1 MNVSVKYLD
10 QVRFEAEA
18 RGHRV
23 ICDQPESNN
32 GANSGMTPP
41 EFLLVSLGSCAA
53 YYAVEYLRTRNLP
66 TGGLE
71 VNVEAGK
78 KTGPARLGE
87 FRVRVRVAELD
98 ERHRQGVLRAIR
110 ACIVHNTLCH
120 LPAVEVEVE
129 QTTAAA

>member
-1 MNVSVKYLD
+1 VNVSVKYLD

-23 ICDQPESNN
+23 ICDQPESNK

-53 YYAVEYLRTRNLP
+53 YYAVEYLKTRGLP
-66 TGGLE
+66 TEGLE
-71 VNVEAGK
+71 VNVVAD
-78 KTGPARLGE
+78 KTAGPARLGE
-87 FRVRVRVAELD
+87 FRIRVRAAELD
-98 ERHRQGVLRAIR
+98 ERHQQGILRAIR

-120 LPAVEVEVE
+120 PPVVEVEVE
-129 QTTAAA
+129 QAVATV